1 MVALKQIKSDA
12 NSESLETKSD
22 KLRMRASKY
31 IVKYYDL
38 VEDEKSLWVRL
49 LLLINLS
56 RL

>member
-1 MVALKQIKSDA
+1 MVALKQIKSDVD
-12 NSESLETKSD
+12 SESLEAKSD
-22 KLRMRASKY
+22 KLRMCASKY

>member
-1 MVALKQIKSDA
+1 MVALKKLKTDA

-22 KLRMRASKY
+22 ELRRCASNY

-49 LLLINLS
+49 HLLINLS

>member
-1 MVALKQIKSDA
+1 MVALKKLNGGA
-12 NSESLETKSD
+12 NSESLEAKSD
-22 KLRMRASKY
+22 KLSMCASKY

>member
-1 MVALKQIKSDA
+1 MVALKKLKGGA
-12 NSESLETKSD
+12 NSESLEAKSD
-22 KLRMRASKY
+22 KLRMCASKY

>member
-1 MVALKQIKSDA
+1 MVALKQIKSDT
-12 NSESLETKSD
+12 NSDSLETKSD
-22 KLRMRASKY
+22 KLRRCASKY

-49 LLLINLS
+49 HLLINLS

>member
-1 MVALKQIKSDA
+1 MVALKQIKSDVD
-12 NSESLETKSD
+12 SECLEIKSD
-22 KLRMRASKY
+22 ELRRCASKY

-49 LLLINLS
+49 FLLINLN

>member
-1 MVALKQIKSDA
+1 MVALKKLNGGA

-22 KLRMRASKY
+22 KLRMCASKY